1 MINKISLFLILTLV
15 SCGSSDVMLSPEM
28 CASTG
33 TWAIDYSKVE
43 QQQLVKQRGL
53 GFYITKKVWTPL
65 GLFKTHTVYL
75 RDLLKLGDIE
85 CNDVYNLDYTIYSD
99 WKDALRSFVPF
110 MGSKTVS
117 ISGTIDPI
125 TKTREYREL
134 IRDSK
139 IIIYDE

>member
-1 MINKISLFLILTLV
+1 MINKILLLLSFVLV
-15 SCGSSDVMLSPEM
+15 SCGSSNIVLSPDL
-28 CASTG
+28 CVSSG
-33 TWAIDYSKVE
+33 TWAMDYSKVE

-53 GFYITKKVWTPL
+53 GFFITKKIWTPL
-65 GLFKTHTVYL
+65 GIFKSHTVYL

-85 CNDVYNLDYTIYSD
+85 CNDVYNLDYTVYGD
-99 WKDALRSFVPF
+99 WNDALRSFIPF
-110 MGSKTVS
+110 MGTKTVS

-139 IIIYDE
+139 IIIYHE